1 MKGRSRFKDVILPI
15 AIIIAGFAALSPL
28 SDLVAAR
35 KPVVPESYN
44 DADLFVKGREL
55 KGFVLGTESLV
66 ADWYWMRSLQYIG
79 DKVVNS
85 KEDLR
90 LDDLRNL
97 NPRLLYPLLDS
108 ATDLDPHFIAPYA
121 YGAMVLP
128 AIDGNQA
135 IAIAEKG
142 IASNPNEWRLYQQLG
157 YIYWRLKMYDE
168 AAKVYKAGSKIPGSA
183 AFMKLMAASMK
194 TEGGSRPT
202 ARAIYTQMISDAE
215 DEQTR
220 DTAKRL
226 LDQINSMDDV
236 DALNNALAEYKQ
248 TTGHCA
254 GDLRELEPIL
264 LKTTLPGGRDF
275 SVDAQGRIVDPSG
288 TPYGLDRAA
297 CTATPPNSKPG
308 SK

>member
-168 AAKVYKAGSKIPGSA
+168 AANPSRKNTFAMRAIVQITTSRAPVRRRAIFKNPASTIATPVPRNH
-183 AFMKLMAASMK
+183 AASY
-194 TEGGSRPT
+194 EIP
-202 ARAIYTQMISDAE
+202 
-215 DEQTR
+215 
-220 DTAKRL
+220 
-226 LDQINSMDDV
+226 
-236 DALNNALAEYKQ
+236 
-248 TTGHCA
+248 
-254 GDLRELEPIL
+254 
-264 LKTTLPGGRDF
+264 
-275 SVDAQGRIVDPSG
+275 
-288 TPYGLDRAA
+288 
-297 CTATPPNSKPG
+297 
-308 SK
+308 